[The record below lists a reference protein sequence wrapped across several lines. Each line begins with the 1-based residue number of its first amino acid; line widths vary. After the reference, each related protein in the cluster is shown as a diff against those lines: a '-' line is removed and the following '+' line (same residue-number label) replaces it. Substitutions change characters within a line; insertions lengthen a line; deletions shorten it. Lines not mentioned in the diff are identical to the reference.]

1 MKLIIFISYLVCDIL
16 TRILERWCKTP
27 ITQKTFSFWSVM
39 RLCLLFVFLMLDNVI
54 RTRTSK
60 ADKLEYVALYEQ
72 ALKVPFLSSEDGED
86 VTLKGISKNN
96 SDYYYDDV
104 AVMHYYL
111 GEEDVETKKEKGRT
125 FVKSLKNKDWIE
137 VENFTLLQLGYK
149 LFDGYDDERID
160 YETYRNYIKPQY
172 NENGLRYVND
182 FPYAE
187 DLRAPIKFWD
197 CKGVIEGKYVDT
209 AVKLYYEGI
218 RGHLNIVDHGDE
230 ILVMCRDDHGWI
242 EVDRIN

>member
-125 FVKSLKNKDWIE
+125 FVKSLKK
-137 VENFTLLQLGYK
+137 K
-149 LFDGYDDERID
+149 
-160 YETYRNYIKPQY
+160 
-172 NENGLRYVND
+172 GLD
-182 FPYAE
+182 
-187 DLRAPIKFWD
+187 
-197 CKGVIEGKYVDT
+197 
-209 AVKLYYEGI
+209 
-218 RGHLNIVDHGDE
+218 
-230 ILVMCRDDHGWI
+230 
-242 EVDRIN
+242 